1 MYTIS
6 IQDFDKKMKEIDDAI
21 KTAESPIN
29 LAPGG
34 EIAGRMLIIDRLR
47 EYKEL
52 LEEKKQIEPIVTKR
66 RKRICPK
73 CGTKLKGR
81 FCYECGCAIRW

>member
-1 MYTIS
+1 MHTIS
-6 IQDFDKKMKEIDDAI
+6 IQDFDKKTKEIDDAI

-34 EIAGRMLIIDRLR
+34 EIAGRLLIIDRLI

-52 LEEKKQIEPIVTKR
+52 LKEMKQVEPIVTKM

-73 CGTKLKGR
+73 CGTNLKGR
-81 FCYECGCAIRW
+81 FCHECGQAIKF